1 MMVDFCKIFE
11 DKSIQL
17 VSEIA
22 ESLGIEAFVVGGYVR
37 DLILG
42 RQSKDIDILTIGK
55 DSSEILSTAVKNKI
69 GKYAHLSVFKTF
81 GTAQVKW
88 GKNELE
94 FVTARKESYRHDSRN
109 PECEPGTL
117 EDDLTRRDFTLNA
130 MCIRLSCGQKGELI
144 DLFNGLSDL
153 ENKILRTPCDP
164 VITFSDDPLRMMRC
178 VRFASTLEM
187 YIEENTYNAIVKD
200 SERIKIIS
208 MERVKDEL
216 VKIMKSPR
224 PSVGLY
230 HMLNTGLMK
239 QVLPEIAALS
249 GIETRDGRGHKD
261 NFHHTMQVVDST
273 AKVSDNEWLRI
284 AALLHDIGKP
294 KCKKWEDGHGWSFHG
309 HEYVGTKMVPKIFK
323 KLTLSLGN
331 EMAYVQKLVLLHMR
345 PINLIEDDITD
356 SAIRRLLFEAGDDID
371 DLMILCHADITSNNA
386 LKRERF
392 HNNYENLREK
402 MKEIEEKDHIRMFQP
417 PVSGDEIMTTFN
429 LPPCRQ
435 VGEIKEKLKDAI
447 LDGIIPNDRDA
458 ALELMHK
465 IAGEMGLVS

>member
-1 MMVDFCKIFE
+1 MVSD
-11 DKSIQL
+11 
-17 VSEIA
+17 IA
-22 ESLGIEAFVVGGYVR
+22 EDLGIEAFVVGGYVR
-37 DLILG
+37 DLILE
-42 RQSKDIDILTIGK
+42 RPSKDIDILTIGK
-55 DSSEILSTAVKNKI
+55 DSSEILSTAVKNKL

-109 PECEPGTL
+109 PDCEPGTL

-144 DLFNGLSDL
+144 DLFNGLTDL

-200 SERIKIIS
+200 SDRIKIIS

-239 QVLPEIAALS
+239 QVLPEIAELS

-273 AKVSDNEWLRI
+273 AKESDNEWLRF

-294 KCKKWEDGHGWSFHG
+294 KCKKWADGHGWSFHG

-331 EMAYVQKLVLLHMR
+331 ELAYVQKLVLLHMR

-392 HNNYENLREK
+392 HQNYENLRVK

-429 LPPCRQ
+429 LQPCRQ

-447 LDGIIPNDRDA
+447 LDGIIPNDRNA

-465 IAGEMGLVS
+465 IAAEMGLTS